1 MIGSFLTRTLALV
14 LGYAYPAYECFKVV
28 ELNRPEIEQLRF
40 WCKYWILVA
49 VLTVL
54 ERVGD
59 TFISWLP
66 MYSEAKVAFFVY
78 LWYPKTRGATYVYET
93 FFQPYVA
100 SHETEIDRNLL
111 ELKTRAGDFAVLY
124 WQKVANYGQTR
135 VYEVLQYVASQAPSQ
150 QSRPRTTARQPAH
163 QSRQT
168 PATELQSPATQVE
181 AAAAAVAQTQQPNQP
196 PSSPTKRVHQEPIKT
211 GGGPSAA
218 PTPSH
223 TQSSS
228 VNITKPSASE
238 TTSRPSING
247 EVKQIAASTASSAA
261 SAQPEDTPMEEAI
274 RVTRGRL
281 RRKAAP
287 IVPPSTH

>member
-1 MIGSFLTRTLALV
+1 MIGSLLTRTLALV

-93 FFQPYVA
+93 FLQPYVS
-100 SHETEIDRNLL
+100 SHENEIDRNLL
-111 ELKTRAGDFAVLY
+111 ELKTRAGDFAVVY

-150 QSRPRTTARQPAH
+150 QSRARTNVRQPAH
-163 QSRQT
+163 QSRQI
-168 PATELQSPATQVE
+168 PASESPAVPI
-181 AAAAAVAQTQQPNQP
+181 AAAVATAAAPTQQPNVP
-196 PSSPTKRVHQEPIKT
+196 PSSPSKLINQDPLKT
-211 GGGPSAA
+211 GGGPSTV
-218 PTPSH
+218 PSSSH

-228 VNITKPSASE
+228 VNIPQPTASE
-238 TTSRPSING
+238 TKSKPSISG
-247 EVKQIAASTASSAA
+247 EVNQTAASTASTAVN
-261 SAQPEDTPMEEAI
+261 AQPVDTPMEEAI
-274 RVTRGRL
+274 RMTRGRL

-287 IVPPSTH
+287 IGPSSTR

>member
-1 MIGSFLTRTLALV
+1 MIGSLLTRTLALL

-28 ELNRPEIEQLRF
+28 EFNRPEIEQLRF

-93 FFQPYVA
+93 FLQPYVA

-135 VYEVLQYVASQAPSQ
+135 VYGVLQYVASQAPSQ
-150 QSRPRTTARQPAH
+150 QSRPITTTRQPAN

-168 PATELQSPATQVE
+168 PASVSPDLQVE
-181 AAAAAVAQTQQPNQP
+181 AATQTKQPNLP
-196 PSSPTKRVHQEPIKT
+196 PSSPTKRVDQEPIKV
-211 GGGPSAA
+211 GGGPSVG

-223 TQSSS
+223 TQSSL
-228 VNITKPSASE
+228 VPTASE
-238 TTSRPSING
+238 TSYKPSISG
-247 EVKQIAASTASSAA
+247 EVNQIAASAPSRVLTDVE
-261 SAQPEDTPMEEAI
+261 AQPEDTPMEEAV
-274 RVTRGRL
+274 RMTRGRL
-281 RRKAAP
+281 RRRAAP
-287 IVPPSTH
+287 IVPPSTR

>member
-1 MIGSFLTRTLALV
+1 MIGSLLTRTLALV

-93 FFQPYVA
+93 FLQPYVA

-150 QSRPRTTARQPAH
+150 QSRPRTTSQRQPSH

-168 PATELQSPATQVE
+168 PATELQSPAPQ

-196 PSSPTKRVHQEPIKT
+196 PSSPTKRVDQEPIKT

-223 TQSSS
+223 THSSS
-228 VNITKPSASE
+228 ANSTQPTASE
-238 TTSRPSING
+238 NTSRPSING
-247 EVKQIAASTASSAA
+247 EVNQIAASTASSAA
-261 SAQPEDTPMEEAI
+261 NAQPEDTPMEEAI

-281 RRKAAP
+281 RRKAAS
-287 IVPPSTH
+287 IVPPSAH

>member
-1 MIGSFLTRTLALV
+1 MIGSLLTRTLALV

-93 FFQPYVA
+93 FLQPYVS
-100 SHETEIDRNLL
+100 SHENEIDRNLL
-111 ELKTRAGDFAVLY
+111 ELKTRAGDFAVVY

-150 QSRPRTTARQPAH
+150 QSRPRTTVRQPAH
-163 QSRQT
+163 QSRQI
-168 PATELQSPATQVE
+168 PASESPAVPMEAEVAT
-181 AAAAAVAQTQQPNQP
+181 AAAPTQQPNVP
-196 PSSPTKRVHQEPIKT
+196 PSSPSQLVNQDPLKT
-211 GGGPSAA
+211 GGGPSTV
-218 PTPSH
+218 PSSSH
-223 TQSSS
+223 TQSLS
-228 VNITKPSASE
+228 VNIPQPTASE
-238 TTSRPSING
+238 TNSKPSISG
-247 EVKQIAASTASSAA
+247 EVNQTVASTASTAVN
-261 SAQPEDTPMEEAI
+261 AQPEDTPMEEAI
-274 RVTRGRL
+274 RMTRGRL
-281 RRKAAP
+281 RRRAAP
-287 IVPPSTH
+287 IGPSSTR